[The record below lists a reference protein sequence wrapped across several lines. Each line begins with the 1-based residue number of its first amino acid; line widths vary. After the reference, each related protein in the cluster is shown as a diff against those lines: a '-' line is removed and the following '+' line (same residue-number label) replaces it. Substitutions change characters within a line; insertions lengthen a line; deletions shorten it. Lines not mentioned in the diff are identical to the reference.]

1 MNWKKFTKTL
11 IKKVVPMLFKVV
23 SAALDLLGSFISK
36 EYQIWGLA
44 EVYQIWIEFREIVT
58 EWEY

>member
-11 IKKVVPMLFKVV
+11 IKKVVPMLLKVV

-36 EYQIWGLA
+36 EYQI
-44 EVYQIWIEFREIVT
+44 
-58 EWEY
+58 